1 MLRFFFYCTVCGSV
15 ASLSHTSEEGK
26 TLLEY
31 DSKEESLKFHLFYKF
46 SDYVMFLFIHKR
58 CCSRNFHDFW
68 SCYSYILHQLHLLIS
83 CDKNLTNMFVVSIST
98 LQLSLAEN
106 QVKQNYNKIHLSRY
120 WKCCYTYI
128 LKFFCVQRFMSVF
141 NCFQNMLPPQIFGV
155 TFLSK
160 VRSDR

>member
-1 MLRFFFYCTVCGSV
+1 MINEVTDELKCYSYRKNCDDCFKEKKFTTKYVRFFFYCTVCGSV

-68 SCYSYILHQLHLLIS
+68 SCYSYILHHLHLLIS

-98 LQLSLAEN
+98 L
-106 QVKQNYNKIHLSRY
+106 
-120 WKCCYTYI
+120 
-128 LKFFCVQRFMSVF
+128 
-141 NCFQNMLPPQIFGV
+141 
-155 TFLSK
+155 
-160 VRSDR
+160 